1 MYEVNDRFSYAKGYF
16 AIFPKG
22 FNRAVGAGTIHETD
36 DYIIYFKE
44 NTPKE
49 IERRFV
55 KEYAEYYK
63 EYMKKFIG

>member
-1 MYEVNDRFSYAKGYF
+1 MKLMTAFLMQKDILRFSLKAL
-16 AIFPKG
+16 IELW
-22 FNRAVGAGTIHETD
+22 GAGTIHETD

-49 IERRFV
+49 IERRVV

>member
-1 MYEVNDRFSYAKGYF
+1 MYEVNDRFSYARGYF

-22 FNRAVGAGTIHETD
+22 FNRAFGEGTIHETD
-36 DYIIYFKE
+36 EYIIYFKK

-49 IERRFV
+49 IKQRVV

>member
-1 MYEVNDRFSYAKGYF
+1 MYEVNDRFSYARGYF
-16 AIFPKG
+16 AFFPKG
-22 FNRAVGAGTIHETD
+22 FNRALGDRTIHETD
-36 DYIIYFKE
+36 EYIIYFKK

-49 IERRFV
+49 IKQRVV